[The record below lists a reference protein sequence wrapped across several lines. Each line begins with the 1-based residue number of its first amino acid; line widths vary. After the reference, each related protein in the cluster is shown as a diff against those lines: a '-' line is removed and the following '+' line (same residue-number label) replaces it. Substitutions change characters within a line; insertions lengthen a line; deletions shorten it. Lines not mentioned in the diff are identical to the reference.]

1 MCEEDAGGL
10 IEGVGNE
17 VLFTVPVIAAV
28 VVGLLGFAGWQQL
41 RQLSSTSPAE
51 LRRRELTS
59 ERLNN
64 GAATLPGSSMAV
76 SAPLHPHYGS
86 DAQCPICLAEPR
98 YPVETNC
105 GHLFC
110 ANCLVSYWHHGNWRG
125 AVRCPVCRQQ
135 VSVMLRCFQDQH
147 SAEDT
152 GAQREERA
160 RLLRDINDYNRRYSG
175 EPRPWLDHLRDLP
188 TLLRHA
194 GSEFFSVGGIMYMFR
209 LRIVLCFVAA
219 IMYLVSPLDMIPE
232 AIFGILGLLDDLF
245 VVLLLAIYV
254 TVIYRR
260 FLAARWQEDT
270 T

>member
-1 MCEEDAGGL
+1 
-10 IEGVGNE
+10 
-17 VLFTVPVIAAV
+17 
-28 VVGLLGFAGWQQL
+28 
-41 RQLSSTSPAE
+41 
-51 LRRRELTS
+51 
-59 ERLNN
+59 
-64 GAATLPGSSMAV
+64 
-76 SAPLHPHYGS
+76 
-86 DAQCPICLAEPR
+86 
-98 YPVETNC
+98 
-105 GHLFC
+105 
-110 ANCLVSYWHHGNWRG
+110 
-125 AVRCPVCRQQ
+125 
-135 VSVMLRCFQDQH
+135 MLRCFQDH
-147 SAEDT
+147 HLPDETDAE
-152 GAQREERA
+152 REERA

-219 IMYLVSPLDMIPE
+219 VMYLISPLDMIPE